1 MQDSPSDPLGRPP
14 AFFTGD
20 HLALDFVNS
29 RSTPLGIWTDWL
41 RNGPEFIDWLEEAGA
56 IEAAHASRFRED
68 AGARQALDEVAERAR
83 TLREWLRG
91 FIARYAGRELTAKAV
106 AELGPLNDLL
116 ARSDCLWQ
124 VGDDADLALASGP
137 GQRALRLQRVRRWST
152 PEQLLQPL
160 AEAIADLVCN
170 QDFRLVRTC
179 EGKACIL
186 LFLDKTKSHARRWCS
201 MALCGNRAKAAAHRA
216 RASQKRDSSR

>member
-1 MQDSPSDPLGRPP
+1 MESSPPDPKPLPP
-14 AFFTGD
+14 PFFTGD

-29 RSTPLGIWTDWL
+29 RSTPLGVWTEWL
-41 RNGPEFIDWLEEAGA
+41 GDGIELLDWLEEAGA
-56 IEAAHASRFRED
+56 IVETDANRFRND
-68 AGARQALDEVAERAR
+68 AGARRALDEVAERAR

-91 FIARYAGRELTAKAV
+91 FVARHAGREIGTEAA

-116 ARSDCLWQ
+116 ARSDSYWQ
-124 VGDDADLALASGP
+124 VEAGGAPGAAPALD
-137 GQRALRLQRVRRWST
+137 QRPLRLRRVRRWT
-152 PEQLLQPL
+152 APEQLLQPL

-170 QDFRLVRTC
+170 EDFRLIRAC
-179 EGKACIL
+179 EGKACVL

-216 RASQKRDSSR
+216 RGARNRDSK